1 MKHLDI
7 LKRNIKK
14 FAVGATV
21 FAALV
26 VPALKCYGVTPEELE
41 NVYLEKHEIDMKRW

>member
-26 VPALKCYGVTPEELE
+26 VPALKCYMLRGYNP
-41 NVYLEKHEIDMKRW
+41 HI